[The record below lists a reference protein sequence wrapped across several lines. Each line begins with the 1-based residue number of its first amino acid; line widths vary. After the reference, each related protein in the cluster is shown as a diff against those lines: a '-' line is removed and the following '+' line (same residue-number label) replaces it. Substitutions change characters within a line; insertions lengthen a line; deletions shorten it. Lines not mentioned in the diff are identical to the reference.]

1 MSIGTLANAARQSL
15 SRGLEALQ
23 EIDGP
28 PQLFELAQP
37 VARAMGILSD
47 LDGVPIARR
56 AARAQVAL
64 EALRESL
71 SSLQKPEL
79 LEYPA
84 TERGLVAVA
93 ESLGTVVELVR
104 ELGDDTTGPRCVA
117 GARHE

>member
-1 MSIGTLANAARQSL
+1 MSIGMLANAARQSL

-37 VARAMGILSD
+37 VARVMGILSD
-47 LDGVPIARR
+47 LDGVPSARR

-71 SSLQKPEL
+71 TSLQQPEL

-84 TERGLVAVA
+84 TERSVAAVA

-104 ELGDDTTGPRCVA
+104 ELRDDTSGPAHVS
-117 GARHE
+117 GGGEP

>member
-1 MSIGTLANAARQSL
+1 M
-15 SRGLEALQ
+15 Q

-28 PQLFELAQP
+28 PELFELAQP

-47 LDGVPIARR
+47 LDGVPLARR

-64 EALRESL
+64 QALRESM
-71 SSLQKPEL
+71 SSLQQPEL

-84 TERGLVAVA
+84 TERSLAAVA

-104 ELGDDTTGPRCVA
+104 ELGDDATVSTRIA
-117 GARHE
+117 GGEQ